1 MVGDRLW
8 QSARYGGILAGLLIC
23 AGTQM
28 GRGQELVSAPA
39 PAAEVQPVQ
48 PAQAA
53 QAQVNMALQQRLL
66 GLVPNF
72 FVVYTPHPVPLTSK
86 QKFELA
92 LRSEVDPMALAGAGV
107 SAAYG
112 QWQDDPKSFRQGS
125 EGYFKRVGATY
136 GANFIGIIT
145 GDAIVPS
152 ILKQD
157 PRYFYRGTGSLRS
170 RFFYA
175 VSNSFI
181 CMGDNGHWQVN
192 VSQPMGS
199 LTTAGITE
207 LEYPPSDRFGV
218 GRVFR
223 DFVISEFAAGG
234 ENVFQ
239 EFFSRRF
246 TFKLGGGRRQPN
258 P

>member
-1 MVGDRLW
+1 MLTHRVRAFVW
-8 QSARYGGILAGLLIC
+8 FGILLSAT
-23 AGTQM
+23 AFQAAVAAA
-28 GRGQELVSAPA
+28 QELAPTA
-39 PAAEVQPVQ
+39 PVPQSKVEAPEAE
-48 PAQAA
+48 
-53 QAQVNMALQQRLL
+53 AQVNQALQQRLL

-86 QKFELA
+86 QKFQLA
-92 LRSEVDPMALAGAGV
+92 LRSAVDPMALVSAGAG
-107 SAAYG
+107 AALG
-112 QWQDDPKSFRQGS
+112 QYQSDPKSFGQGAN
-125 EGYFKRVGATY
+125 GYFKRVGATY
-136 GANFIGIIT
+136 GANLFGNLT
-145 GDAIVPS
+145 GNAIVPS

-157 PRYFYRGTGSLRS
+157 PRYFYKGTGPIRS

-181 CMGDNGHWQVN
+181 CMGDNGRWQVN
-192 VSQPMGS
+192 VSQTMGS
-199 LTTAGITE
+199 LANAGITE

-218 GRVFR
+218 GRVFK
-223 DFVISEFAAGG
+223 DFVVSKAAAGA

-246 TFKLGGGRRQPN
+246 TFRLHAHAN